1 MEIDKKNHIAF
12 WFNLKKNVPGI
23 YMSNISKYHYI
34 QIVITIVLL
43 QIMYTK
49 TLQVNIE
56 FPIV

>member
-1 MEIDKKNHIAF
+1 
-12 WFNLKKNVPGI
+12 
-23 YMSNISKYHYI
+23 MSNISKYHYI